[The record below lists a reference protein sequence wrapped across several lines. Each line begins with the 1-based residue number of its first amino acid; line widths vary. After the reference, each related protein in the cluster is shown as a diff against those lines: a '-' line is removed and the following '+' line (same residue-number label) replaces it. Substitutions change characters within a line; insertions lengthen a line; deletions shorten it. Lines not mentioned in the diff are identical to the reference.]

1 VPFVS
6 WFLPSELLH
15 FGRANSRPNDEAPPH
30 VRPMTDVR
38 THDGDAASPTPD
50 SAAGPDAAYWE
61 TMVEVAR
68 ALVARLRGFENTVRR
83 GDGDGG
89 SDGGG
94 GGGCGSGESGSD
106 EKRDAAAEAAAA
118 EAAAAAAAARILT
131 ALEEVTALVE
141 DDEEFVAALGAAHG
155 HGVLMRLVSHEDE
168 SVVAAAA
175 DAMCACTAAC
185 PPGRAGEIKPA
196 ESSIALSSLVYGVEY
211 HPQTW
216 HAISA
221 RLRCQP

>member
-1 VPFVS
+1 
-6 WFLPSELLH
+6 LH

-118 EAAAAAAAARILT
+118 EAAAAAAARILT

>member
-1 VPFVS
+1 MPFVS

-118 EAAAAAAAARILT
+118 EAAAAAAARILT